1 MFNGR
6 DKRDEQTEEQPAHVY
21 SIVSGTRDQRDAKV
35 WRPDWSE
42 DQNYGLV
49 FSLILEIKRL
59 DSVSGPELGLDFDP
73 EARIS
78 VSAGQIIGLG
88 LDVGLNS
95 SV

>member
-6 DKRDEQTEEQPAHVY
+6 DERDKQTEEQSAHVY
-21 SIVSGTRDQRDAKV
+21 SIVSGTRDHRDAKV

-59 DSVSGPELGLDFDP
+59 DSVSGPEFGLDFDP